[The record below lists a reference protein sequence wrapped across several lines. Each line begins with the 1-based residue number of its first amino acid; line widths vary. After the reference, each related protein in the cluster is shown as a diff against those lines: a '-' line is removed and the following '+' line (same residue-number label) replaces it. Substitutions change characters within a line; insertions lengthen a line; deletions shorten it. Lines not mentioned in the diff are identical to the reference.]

1 MPQILAPYL
10 EGFRV
15 FAEFFAKAYQHVPEG
30 MRIKIRQPG
39 GGEGILEYL
48 PDRRGARPAFRLKTL
63 RRKTLVFVMALFRAR
78 ENRGGVGIELHFPQ
92 FPDPIQRDFLKIIID
107 GKKERVDP
115 LAEFCIH
122 PVRLLLD
129 VLTGN
134 IDMFQAQGR
143 QSPIPHAC

>member
-1 MPQILAPYL
+1 MSGKPFDHFSLAVYGDIAIAGIGGQDAFMPQILAPYL

-63 RRKTLVFVMALFRAR
+63 RRKTLVFVMPLSALTGRMYI
-78 ENRGGVGIELHFPQ
+78 ERGQRFFGELHTLSNSTPVGRKF
-92 FPDPIQRDFLKIIID
+92 IN
-107 GKKERVDP
+107 GKFFTCGALV
-115 LAEFCIH
+115 
-122 PVRLLLD
+122 
-129 VLTGN
+129 
-134 IDMFQAQGR
+134 
-143 QSPIPHAC
+143 